1 MLIKA
6 SAGGGGKGMRVA
18 RDAEELKVNL
28 VAAKT
33 EAGAAFGNDTVYIEK
48 YLLRPRHVEM
58 QVLADTHGN
67 AVHLFERDC
76 SIQRRH
82 QKLVEEAPSPA
93 LTPELRAAMGEAAM
107 KAVRAVGLRERRHRR
122 VPARHRRH
130 ASTSWR

>member
-1 MLIKA
+1 MAAARACA
-6 SAGGGGKGMRVA
+6 SRV
-18 RDAEELKVNL
+18 DAEDLKVGL

-58 QVLADTHGN
+58 QVLADSHGN
-67 AVHLFERDC
+67 AVHLYERDC

-93 LTPELRAAMGEAAM
+93 LTPELRAEMGEAAM
-107 KAVRAVGLRERRHRR
+107 KAVRAVGYVRT
-122 VPARHRRH
+122 PAPSSSCSTPTA